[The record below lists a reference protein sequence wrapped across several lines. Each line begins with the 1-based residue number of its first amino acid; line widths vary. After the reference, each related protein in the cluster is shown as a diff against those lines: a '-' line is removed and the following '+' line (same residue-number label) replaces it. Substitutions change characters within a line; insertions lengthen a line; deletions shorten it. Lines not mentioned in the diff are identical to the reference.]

1 MFAAANIVIERTNT
15 KNCLFLYVYL
25 TSTNEENIKKIKA
38 QINLA
43 FLSFFRNFAGKIRID
58 DDTPL
63 LVGSFT
69 LPDILRY

>member
-1 MFAAANIVIERTNT
+1 MFAAANLVIERTNA

-43 FLSFFRNFAGKIRID
+43 FLSFFRNFAIRDGEVTKLGIKNK
-58 DDTPL
+58 
-63 LVGSFT
+63 
-69 LPDILRY
+69 